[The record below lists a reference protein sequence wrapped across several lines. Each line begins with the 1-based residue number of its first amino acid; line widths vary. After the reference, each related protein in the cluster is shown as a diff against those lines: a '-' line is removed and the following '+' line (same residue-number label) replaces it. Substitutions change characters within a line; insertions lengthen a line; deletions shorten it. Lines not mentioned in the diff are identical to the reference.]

1 MKMNQLLMA
10 GVVLMS
16 SASMMNLASVVHAA
30 DNSVNTTGDVTFKED
45 TDPVNPVD
53 PVDPDNPVDPV
64 NPVNP
69 TNGPLSL
76 DYASSFHFGE
86 QKISAKDE
94 TYYAAFD
101 KVKGTEEGAT
111 VDKPNW
117 VQVTDKRGTNAG
129 WKLQV
134 QQGLQLTTGV
144 DDNAKELKGAQIS
157 LSNATVKTTTDNKA
171 SAPTVSSS
179 ITLVPGTKAEDGT
192 GQLGAA
198 QDVMTAAE
206 NQGMGTWVDGFGD
219 ESNGNQSIALA
230 VPGASEKVKD
240 GKYTTELTWLL
251 SDTEV

>member
-16 SASMMNLASVVHAA
+16 STTMMNLSSVVHAT
-30 DNSVNTTGDVTFKED
+30 DNSVNTTGDVKFKED

-53 PVDPDNPVDPV
+53 PVDPDNPLDPV

-101 KVKGTEEGAT
+101 KVKGSEDGQT

-134 QQGLQLTTGV
+134 QQGLQLTTGKAA
-144 DDNAKELKGAQIS
+144 NEKELKGAIIS
-157 LSNATVKTTTDNKA
+157 LSNPIVKTTSDNKA
-171 SAPTVSSS
+171 AAPTVSST
-179 ITLVPGTKAEDGT
+179 IKLVPGTKSEDGVVP
-192 GQLGAA
+192 GAA
-198 QDVMTAAE
+198 QDVMSAQKD
-206 NQGMGTWVDGFGD
+206 QGMGTWVDVFGD
-219 ESNGNQSIALA
+219 ETTGNQSIALS

>member
-30 DNSVNTTGDVTFKED
+30 ENSVNTTGDVTFKEN

-64 NPVNP
+64 DPVDP
-69 TNGPLSL
+69 TEGPLSI

-94 TYYAAFD
+94 IYYADFD
-101 KVKGTEEGAT
+101 KVKGATEGST
-111 VDKPNW
+111 DDKPNW

-134 QQGLQLTTGV
+134 QQVAQLTTGSGT
-144 DDNAKELKGAQIS
+144 DAKELKGAQIS
-157 LSNATVKTTTDNKA
+157 LTNVMGKTTSDNK
-171 SAPTVSSS
+171 STEPTISHS
-179 ITLVPGTKAEDGT
+179 ITLIPGTKAEDGT
-192 GQLGAA
+192 VQPGAA
-198 QDVMTAAE
+198 QDVMTAAKD
-206 NQGMGTWVDGFGD
+206 QGMGTWSAVFGD
-219 ESNGNQSIALA
+219 GTTGNQSISLS
-230 VPGASEKVKD
+230 VPGVSEKVKD

>member
-16 SASMMNLASVVHAA
+16 SATMMNLTSVVHAA

-101 KVKGTEEGAT
+101 KIKGSEDGQT

-134 QQGLQLTTGV
+134 QQGLQLTTGK
-144 DDNAKELKGAQIS
+144 DENAKELKGAVIS
-157 LSNATVKTTTDNKA
+157 LSNPNVKTTSDNKA
-171 SAPTVSSS
+171 AAPTANGT
-179 ITLVPGTKAEDGT
+179 ITLVPGTKGEDGVVP
-192 GQLGAA
+192 GAA
-198 QDVMTAAE
+198 QDVMTAASD
-206 NQGMGTWVDGFGD
+206 QGMGTWVDAFGD
-219 ESNGNQSIALA
+219 ETTGNQSIALS

>member
-1 MKMNQLLMA
+1 MKMNQLLMV

-16 SASMMNLASVVHAA
+16 SATMMNLTSVVHAA

-64 NPVNP
+64 DPVNP

-101 KVKGTEEGAT
+101 KVKGSADGQT

-134 QQGLQLTTGV
+134 QQGLQLTTGK
-144 DDNAKELKGAQIS
+144 DADAKELKGAVIS
-157 LSNATVKTTTDNKA
+157 LSNPSVKTTSDNKA
-171 SAPTVSSS
+171 AAPTAKGT
-179 ITLVPGTKAEDGT
+179 ITLVPGTKSEDGVVP
-192 GQLGAA
+192 GAA
-198 QDVMTAAE
+198 QDVMTAASD
-206 NQGMGTWVDGFGD
+206 QGMGTWVDAFGD
-219 ESNGNQSIALA
+219 ETTGNQSIALS

>member
-16 SASMMNLASVVHAA
+16 SATMMNLTSVVHAA

-45 TDPVNPVD
+45 TDPVDPLDPTDPEKPVD
-53 PVDPDNPVDPV
+53 PLDPLD
-64 NPVNP
+64 P

-101 KVKGTEEGAT
+101 KVKGSEDGQT

-134 QQGLQLTTGV
+134 QQGLQLTTGKEANV
-144 DDNAKELKGAQIS
+144 KELKGAIIS
-157 LSNATVKTTTDNKA
+157 LANPNVKTTPDNKA
-171 SAPTVSSS
+171 AAPTANST
-179 ITLVPGTKAEDGT
+179 ITLVPGTQSEDGVVP
-192 GQLGAA
+192 GAA
-198 QDVMTAAE
+198 QDVMSAQKD
-206 NQGMGTWVDGFGD
+206 QGMGTWVDGFGD
-219 ESNGNQSIALA
+219 ETTGNQSITLS